1 MLTTLDDYPIHQ
13 TSNPVNQP
21 ASGDPNHYDRYFF
34 NGYTSDGSLFFAA
47 ALGLYPNRKVMDAA
61 FSVVREGRQYSLI
74 ASRRAPLDPSET
86 EVGPIRVKI
95 EEPLR
100 RLRLT
105 VAPNEHGIEGEVLFE
120 ARTVAVQEPHFQVH
134 DGVRLTMDVTRLTQW
149 GSWSGTIKVNGE
161 EIELDASAVLGC
173 RDRSWGVRRVGERD
187 VGAPGGAFQFFWL
200 WAPLNFDDVCVHFDV
215 NEDGAG
221 RQWHSNGVVIP
232 VLQSSADPVID
243 PGDATQ
249 RMAWVEHRIKWEK
262 DTRRSSSAQIMLNP
276 WEQVIAA
283 SDLGKRIT
291 VDLQPLLT
299 FHMIGIGY
307 GHPEWGHGMWKG
319 ESAVYG
325 DSWKLSDV
333 NPLDPRNLHIQ
344 QLCTATM
351 GDKKGVG
358 VLEQLVIGPH
368 APSGF
373 KEMLDGAK

>member
-34 NGYTSDGSLFFAA
+34 NGYTRDGSLFFAA

-61 FSVVREGRQYSLI
+61 FSVVRDGRQYSLI

-86 EVGPIRVKI
+86 EVGPIRVQI

-100 RLRLT
+100 RLRLK
-105 VAPNEHGIEGEVLFE
+105 VAPNEQGLEADLVFE
-120 ARTVAVQEPHFQVH
+120 ARTVAVQEPHFQIH
-134 DGVRLTMDVTRLTQW
+134 DGVRLVMDVTRLTQW
-149 GSWSGTIKVNGE
+149 GSWSGSVKVDGQQVA
-161 EIELDASAVLGC
+161 LDPKEVLGC

-187 VGAPGGAFQFFWL
+187 GGAPGGTFQFFWL

-215 NEDGAG
+215 NEDGEG

-232 VLQSSADPVID
+232 ILKSASDSVID
-243 PGDATQ
+243 PGGATTS
-249 RMAWVEHRIKWEK
+249 MASVEHHIQWE
-262 DTRRSSSAQIMLNP
+262 TGARRSTRAQLLLNP
-276 WEQVIAA
+276 KTEQPI
-283 SDLGKRIT
+283 K
-291 VDLQPLLT
+291 VDLEPMLT
-299 FHMIGIGY
+299 FQMIGIGY

-319 ESAVYG
+319 ESAVFG
-325 DSWKLSDV
+325 DSWKLSDI

-344 QLCTATM
+344 QLCRAKM
-351 GDKKGVG
+351 AGKEGVG